1 MTVATYQVE
10 GMTCGH
16 CVSAVTAE
24 VGKVAGVSGVEV
36 DLAAGA
42 VTVTSAAPIDAALI
56 DAAVVEAGYEPVGRV
71 TPAGEAAPAGG
82 IGPADGIE
90 LLPQAGGSSCC
101 GSGACH

>member
-16 CVSAVTAE
+16 CVSAVTQE

-36 DLAAGA
+36 DLASGA

-56 DAAVVEAGYEPVGRV
+56 DAAVAEAGYEL
-71 TPAGEAAPAGG
+71 GG
-82 IGPADGIE
+82 KVE

-101 GSGACH
+101 GTGGCH